1 MSVKEGFP
9 AFYLYTTD
17 GDSYGSF
24 NNETLFD
31 FSFEIKTENSTSEV
45 PAIYCSD
52 FVEKYVSSEYSR
64 QQILSQ
70 FYFNGKIFLCPDLAS
85 YKLYRSAWLFRNGY
99 STENLRIKVIAKP
112 DQADLIT

>member
-1 MSVKEGFP
+1 MSVEEGFP

-17 GDSYGSF
+17 ADGFSSV

-31 FSFEIKTENSTSEV
+31 FSFEIKTVSSTREV
-45 PAIYCSD
+45 PAIYCND

-70 FYFNGKIFLCPDLAS
+70 FYYNGKIFLCPDLAS
-85 YKLYRSAWLFRNGY
+85 YKL
-99 STENLRIKVIAKP
+99 
-112 DQADLIT
+112 